1 VKHAVEVD
9 EITIPSPDFPN
20 GQTFGPV
27 TLERGHEDP
36 GRELPVTF
44 ALQRRR
50 RFGVDWYPQIY
61 HARGVFNV
69 NRNRITLALTD
80 APMVIERATWWR
92 RFGFWLLAR
101 PQRAST
107 GTVDAHS
114 RLSRR

>member
-1 VKHAVEVD
+1 MEVD

-27 TLERGHEDP
+27 TLERGHEGPVDP
-36 GRELPVTF
+36 CRELPVTF
-44 ALQRRR
+44 APQRRR
-50 RFGVDWYPQIY
+50 RLGVDWYPQIY

-80 APMVIERATWWR
+80 APVVIERAIWWR
-92 RFGFWLLAR
+92 RFGYWLLAR
-101 PQRAST
+101 PHRAST
-107 GTVDAHS
+107 GTVDAPS